1 MKGGTGV
8 DIITAGTTAA
18 DSFELGAGNDVLNMA
33 TANLTSADTIAG
45 GAGTDTLAMSNAST
59 VVELTSLT

>member
-8 DIITAGTTAA
+8 DNLTAGSTAA
-18 DSFELGAGNDVLNMA
+18 DSFDLGAGNDVLNMA

-45 GAGTDTLAMSNAST
+45 GAGTDTLAMSDNST
-59 VVELTSLT
+59 WLMLTSLT